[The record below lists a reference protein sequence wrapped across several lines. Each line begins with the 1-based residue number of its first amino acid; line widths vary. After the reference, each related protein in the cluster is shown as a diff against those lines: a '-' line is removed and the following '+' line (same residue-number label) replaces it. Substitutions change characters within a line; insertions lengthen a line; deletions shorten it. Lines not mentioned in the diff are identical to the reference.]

1 MRIYVIYDDFDPITI
16 DNFTFIKNARL
27 ISTKYNKLFIIVKQ
41 GSRQA
46 DIVDILSEFRC
57 VDNAIFECDDLETTL
72 KHLKIVYDKEI
83 FYISKEGEFPKNC
96 DAAYDIKGKLIYK
109 K

>member
-1 MRIYVIYDDFDPITI
+1 MPIYVIYDDFDPITI
-16 DNFTFIKNARL
+16 DNFTFIKNARM

-46 DIVDILSEFRC
+46 DTVVIFSEFRC

-72 KHLKIVYDKEI
+72 EHLKIVHNKEI